1 MRGGWTRWRPCSRTS
16 PSTDGQR
23 CACLSHTLSLCS
35 ARLTGGLR
43 AWAVQI
49 DYINGLV
56 ADEGRKVGVPTPF
69 CDASTAMVR
78 DAGVGNIEPD
88 PANLEEVIA
97 SMGEDAQDFIA
108 SFRAQC
114 EEIIGAAAVEEEAPA
129 ARL

>member
-1 MRGGWTRWRPCSRTS
+1 MASMLQDVTKHRRTEVCLPLS
-16 PSTDGQR
+16 YSEPLLGTTD
-23 CACLSHTLSLCS
+23 
-35 ARLTGGLR
+35 GLR

-114 EEIIGAAAVEEEAPA
+114 EEIIGAAAIEEEAPA